1 MATKCQS
8 IGRLKYFDRHL
19 KQLLRTILSPYL
31 LFLFL
36 KVYLSFCPL
45 SYPNDLEKDFSVVLF
60 NREASAECFDK
71 PPPRQLYPFLGGYS
85 PGALVKRFL
94 KFHIPSFNQIR
105 SVEFAPRFLSSSL
118 DKIPLENLKARPEAL
133 TEFSQCLN
141 PY

>member
-45 SYPNDLEKDFSVVLF
+45 SYPNDLEKDFSAVLF
-60 NREASAECFDK
+60 NREASAESSINLLLVNYIHFV
-71 PPPRQLYPFLGGYS
+71 GGYS
-85 PGALVKRFL
+85 PGALVKLFP
-94 KFHIPSFNQIR
+94 KFHIPSFTKI
-105 SVEFAPRFLSSSL
+105 SFHLLKVETRLSYN
-118 DKIPLENLKARPEAL
+118 KLKPQ
-133 TEFSQCLN
+133 SIW
-141 PY
+141 

>member
-45 SYPNDLEKDFSVVLF
+45 SCPNDLEKDFSVVLF

-71 PPPRQLYPFLGGYS
+71 PPPRQLYLFHS
-85 PGALVKRFL
+85 KDIVQALLIRMFPM
-94 KFHIPSFNQIR
+94 FDIPSFIKIV
-105 SVEFAPRFLSSSL
+105 STSPKVETRLSYN
-118 DKIPLENLKARPEAL
+118 KLKPQ
-133 TEFSQCLN
+133 SIW
-141 PY
+141 

>member
-45 SYPNDLEKDFSVVLF
+45 SCPNDLEKDFSVVLF

-94 KFHIPSFNQIR
+94 KFHIPPLQKYVST
-105 SVEFAPRFLSSSL
+105 SPKVETRLSYN
-118 DKIPLENLKARPEAL
+118 KLKPQ
-133 TEFSQCLN
+133 SIW
-141 PY
+141 